1 MQAGEGIFWL
11 WSRQLRFDWLFENTD
26 NVIVNALYLC
36 YTMAVD
42 TDDHKFR
49 RWKSMESM
57 EEYRMAEAENSKDLI
72 SVLWS
77 GADIL
82 RSKMDANEYKDYLL
96 GIVFYKY
103 LSDSFLI
110 KVYDLI
116 YDEKPES
123 LRVALEAYEKALGD
137 EEIAEE
143 LKEQVK
149 AEFHYVIEPELTYT
163 YFADAARNNAFN
175 REKLQK
181 AFHSIEQSDPLFA
194 DLFTDIDLYSNRLG
208 TGDQKQSDTI
218 ANLIKEIDKADLLNS
233 DSDVLG
239 NAYEYLIGQFAS
251 ETGKKAGEFYTPQA
265 VSKILTKIAMS
276 GQEEKKGLSV
286 YDPCMGSGSL
296 LLNAKKYAKE
306 PGFIKYY
313 GQELMTSTFN
323 LARMNMFLHG
333 IMPENQKLRNGDT
346 LDGDWPTGEET
357 DFHMVLMN
365 PPYSAK
371 WSAAS
376 GFLQDERFSDYGV
389 LAPKSKADYAF
400 LLHGLYHLKSKGTMA
415 IVLPH
420 GVLFRGAAEGKIR
433 EKLLR
438 SGNIYAVI
446 GLPANLFY
454 NTSIPTCIIV
464 LKKHRDGR
472 DVLFID
478 ASRKYEKGKKQ
489 NSMTEGDID
498 AVIALYNQRE
508 SVDKEAYLATFEDIE
523 KNDFNLNIP
532 RYVDNFEKE
541 EEVDLN
547 ALLDEMQDT
556 DKQIAEVQGEFVSML
571 RELTSEDES
580 VMASLSSFIG
590 ILEG

>member
-1 MQAGEGIFWL
+1 
-11 WSRQLRFDWLFENTD
+11 
-26 NVIVNALYLC
+26 
-36 YTMAVD
+36 
-42 TDDHKFR
+42 
-49 RWKSMESM
+49 
-57 EEYRMAEAENSKDLI
+57 MAEVEGSKDLI

-103 LSDSFLI
+103 LSDTFLI

-116 YDEKPES
+116 YDEKPKS
-123 LRVALEAYEKALGD
+123 LKVALDAYKEALED
-137 EEIAEE
+137 ESAEE
-143 LKEQVK
+143 LKEQIK
-149 AEFHYVIEPELTYT
+149 SECHYLIEPQLTYT
-163 YFADAARNNAFN
+163 CFADAARNNAFN
-175 REKLQK
+175 RELLQK
-181 AFHSIEQSDPLFA
+181 AFNNIEQSDPLFV

-208 TGDQKQSDTI
+208 NGDQKQSDTI
-218 ANLIKEIDKADLLNS
+218 SSLVKEIDKADLLNS
-233 DSDVLG
+233 DAEILG

-265 VSKILTKIAMS
+265 VSKILTKIAIA
-276 GQEEKKGLSV
+276 GQENKKGLSV

-296 LLNAKKYAKE
+296 LLNAKKYATE
-306 PGFIKYY
+306 PGYIKYY
-313 GQELMTSTFN
+313 GQELNTSTYN

-333 IMPENQKLRNGDT
+333 ITPENQVLRNGDT

-357 DFHMVLMN
+357 DFNMVLMN

-371 WSAAS
+371 WSATA

-400 LLHGLYHLKSKGTMA
+400 LLHGLYHLKSNGTMA

-438 SGNIYAVI
+438 AGNIYAVI

-478 ASRKYEKGKKQ
+478 ASKKFDKGKKQ
-489 NSMTEGDID
+489 NAMTDEHIE
-498 AVIALYNQRE
+498 AVMELYSKRE
-508 SVDKEAYLATFEDIE
+508 IVEKESYLANFEDIE

-541 EEVDLN
+541 EEVDIN
-547 ALLDEMQDT
+547 ALLTQMDQT
-556 DKQIAEVQGEFVSML
+556 DKELEQAQGEFLSL
-571 RELTSEDES
+571 LKDLTSTDETIMS
-580 VMASLSSFIG
+580 SLNELIRKM
-590 ILEG
+590 EG

>member
-1 MQAGEGIFWL
+1 M
-11 WSRQLRFDWLFENTD
+11 
-26 NVIVNALYLC
+26 VV
-36 YTMAVD
+36 V
-42 TDDHKFR
+42 
-49 RWKSMESM
+49 ES
-57 EEYRMAEAENSKDLI
+57 SKDLI

-110 KVYDLI
+110 KVYDMI
-116 YDEKPES
+116 CGGRPDS
-123 LRVALEAYEKALGD
+123 LRKALEVYI
-137 EEIAEE
+137 EELKSESAEE
-143 LKEQVK
+143 LKEQMQ
-149 AEFHYVIEPELTYT
+149 EECHYIIEPELTYT
-163 YFADAARNNAFN
+163 CFADMARNNSFSRELLQRAFN
-175 REKLQK
+175 N
-181 AFHSIEQSDPLFA
+181 IEQSDPIFA

-208 TGDQKQSDTI
+208 AGDQKQSDTI

-233 DSDVLG
+233 DAEILG

-265 VSKILTKIAMS
+265 VSKILTKIAIA
-276 GQEEKKGLSV
+276 GQEDQKGLSV

-296 LLNAKKYAKE
+296 LLNAKKYAKY
-306 PGFIKYY
+306 PGYIKYY
-313 GQELMTSTFN
+313 GQELNTSTYN

-333 IMPENQKLRNGDT
+333 VVAENQKLRNGDT
-346 LDGDWPTGEET
+346 LDGDWPTDEET
-357 DFHMVLMN
+357 DFHIVLMN

-371 WSAAS
+371 WSAAT

-400 LLHGLYHLKSKGTMA
+400 LLHGLYHLKSSGTMA

-438 SGNIYAVI
+438 AGNIYAVI
-446 GLPANLFY
+446 GLPSNLFY

-472 DVLFID
+472 DVLFVD
-478 ASRKYEKGKKQ
+478 ASKKFNKGKKQ
-489 NSMTEGDID
+489 NEMTDEHINS
-498 AVIALYNQRE
+498 VVELYAKRE
-508 SVDKEAYLATFEDIE
+508 TIEKEAFLASFEEIE

-541 EEVDLN
+541 EEVDLS
-547 ALLDEMQDT
+547 ALLTEMQKT
-556 DKQIAEVQGEFVSML
+556 DEELEQVQGELLSL
-571 RELTSEDES
+571 LKDLTSEDETI
-580 VMASLSSFIG
+580 MASLTELIG
-590 ILEG
+590 KMEG

>member
-1 MQAGEGIFWL
+1 MKVMGCNFWRNITIDRNKDILCLAIILNSGKGET
-11 WSRQLRFDWLFENTD
+11 N
-26 NVIVNALYLC
+26 
-36 YTMAVD
+36 
-42 TDDHKFR
+42 
-49 RWKSMESM
+49 
-57 EEYRMAEAENSKDLI
+57 MAEIENSKDLI

-116 YDEKPES
+116 YDEKPET
-123 LRVALEAYEKALGD
+123 LKIALEAYKEALED
-137 EEIAEE
+137 ESAEE
-143 LKEQVK
+143 LKEQIK
-149 AEFHYVIEPELTYT
+149 SECHYVIEPDLTYT
-163 YFADAARNNAFN
+163 CFADAARNNAFN
-175 REKLQK
+175 REQLQK
-181 AFHSIEQSDPLFA
+181 AFNNIEQSDPLFA

-218 ANLIKEIDKADLLNS
+218 SNLIKEIDKADLLNS
-233 DSDVLG
+233 DADVLG

-265 VSKILTKIAMS
+265 VSKILTKIAIA
-276 GQEEKKGLSV
+276 GQENKKGLSV

-296 LLNAKKYAKE
+296 LLNAKKYSTE
-306 PGFIKYY
+306 PNYIKYY
-313 GQELMTSTFN
+313 GQELMTSTYN

-333 IMPENQKLRNGDT
+333 IVPENQKLRNGDT
-346 LDGDWPTGEET
+346 LDGDWPTDEET
-357 DFHMVLMN
+357 DFNMVLMN

-371 WSAAS
+371 WSASA

-400 LLHGLYHLKSKGTMA
+400 LLHGLYHLKNNGTMA

-478 ASRKYEKGKKQ
+478 VSKKFDKGKKQ
-489 NSMTEGDID
+489 NTMTDEHID
-498 AVIALYNQRE
+498 AVIDLYNKRE
-508 SVDKEAYLATFEDIE
+508 TVEKESYLASFEDLE

-541 EEVDLN
+541 EEVDIN
-547 ALLDEMQDT
+547 ALLAEMKQT
-556 DKQIAEVQGEFVSML
+556 DAEIEQVQGEFVSL
-571 RELTSEDES
+571 LKELTSSDEGI
-580 VMASLSSFIG
+580 MASLNQYIEM
-590 ILEG
+590 IEG

>member
-1 MQAGEGIFWL
+1 
-11 WSRQLRFDWLFENTD
+11 
-26 NVIVNALYLC
+26 
-36 YTMAVD
+36 
-42 TDDHKFR
+42 
-49 RWKSMESM
+49 
-57 EEYRMAEAENSKDLI
+57 MAEVEGSKDLI

-103 LSDSFLI
+103 LSDTFLI

-116 YDEKPES
+116 YDEKPKS
-123 LRVALEAYEKALGD
+123 LKVALDAYKEALED
-137 EEIAEE
+137 ESAEE
-143 LKEQVK
+143 LKEQIK
-149 AEFHYVIEPELTYT
+149 SECHYLIEPQLTYT
-163 YFADAARNNAFN
+163 CFADAARNNAFN
-175 REKLQK
+175 RELLQK
-181 AFHSIEQSDPLFA
+181 AFNNIEQSDPLFV

-208 TGDQKQSDTI
+208 NGDQKQSDTI
-218 ANLIKEIDKADLLNS
+218 SSLVKEIDKADLLNS
-233 DSDVLG
+233 DAEILG

-265 VSKILTKIAMS
+265 VSKILTKIAIA
-276 GQEEKKGLSV
+276 GQENKKGLSV

-296 LLNAKKYAKE
+296 LLNAKKYATE
-306 PGFIKYY
+306 PGYIKYY
-313 GQELMTSTFN
+313 GQELNTSTYN

-333 IMPENQKLRNGDT
+333 ITPENQVLRNGDT
-346 LDGDWPTGEET
+346 LDGDRPTGEET
-357 DFHMVLMN
+357 DFNMVLMN

-371 WSAAS
+371 WSATA

-400 LLHGLYHLKSKGTMA
+400 LLHGLYHLKSNGTMA

-438 SGNIYAVI
+438 AGNIYAVI

-478 ASRKYEKGKKQ
+478 ASKKFDKGKKQ
-489 NSMTEGDID
+489 NAMTDEHIE
-498 AVIALYNQRE
+498 AVMELYSKRE
-508 SVDKEAYLATFEDIE
+508 TVEKESYLANFEDIE

-541 EEVDLN
+541 EEVDIN
-547 ALLDEMQDT
+547 ALLTQMDQT
-556 DKQIAEVQGEFVSML
+556 DKELEQAQGEFLSL
-571 RELTSEDES
+571 LKDLTSTDETIMS
-580 VMASLSSFIG
+580 SLNELIRKM
-590 ILEG
+590 EG

>member
-1 MQAGEGIFWL
+1 
-11 WSRQLRFDWLFENTD
+11 
-26 NVIVNALYLC
+26 
-36 YTMAVD
+36 
-42 TDDHKFR
+42 
-49 RWKSMESM
+49 
-57 EEYRMAEAENSKDLI
+57 MAESENSKELI

-110 KVYDLI
+110 KVYDLV
-116 YDEKPES
+116 YDKKPET
-123 LRVALEAYEKALGD
+123 LKTALEAYRDALED
-137 EEIAEE
+137 ESAEE
-143 LKEQVK
+143 LKEQIK
-149 AEFHYVIEPELTYT
+149 SECHYVIEPELTYT
-163 YFADAARNNAFN
+163 YFADAARNNSFS
-175 REKLQK
+175 REQLQK
-181 AFHSIEQSDPLFA
+181 AFNNIEQSDSLFA
-194 DLFTDIDLYSNRLG
+194 DLFADIDLYSNRLG

-218 ANLIKEIDKADLLNS
+218 SDLIKEIDKADLLNS
-233 DSDVLG
+233 DTDVLG

-265 VSKILTKIAMS
+265 VSKILTKIAIS
-276 GQEEKKGLSV
+276 GQETKKGLSV

-296 LLNAKKYAKE
+296 LLNAMRYAEE
-306 PGFIKYY
+306 PHYIRYY
-313 GQELMTSTFN
+313 GQELMTSTYN
-323 LARMNMFLHG
+323 LARMNMILHG
-333 IMPENQKLRNGDT
+333 IAPENQKLRNGDT
-346 LDGDWPTGEET
+346 LDSDWPTDEET
-357 DFHMVLMN
+357 DFNMVLMN

-371 WSAAS
+371 WSAAT

-400 LLHGLYHLKSKGTMA
+400 LLHGLYHLKNNGTMA

-478 ASRKYEKGKKQ
+478 ASQKYEKGKKQ
-489 NSMTEGDID
+489 NTMTDEHIN
-498 AVIALYNQRE
+498 AVIELYHKRQTVERE
-508 SVDKEAYLATFEDIE
+508 SFLASFEEIE

-541 EEVDLN
+541 EEIDLN
-547 ALLDEMQDT
+547 ALLNEMKQT
-556 DKQIAEVQGEFVSML
+556 DIELERVQGEVL
-571 RELTSEDES
+571 ALLKELTASEKAVQESLDDLIGMFEGDEY
-580 VMASLSSFIG
+580 
-590 ILEG
+590 E